1 MADEHQ
7 NSGEDQYDSQ
17 DENEDIGLND
27 DEEEDN
33 DNQGIEANQSSKL
46 NMGGNNKYQWS
57 IFWYLTIILHKFPRF
72 VFYYLFS

>member
-1 MADEHQ
+1 LADEHQ

-46 NMGGNNKYQWS
+46 NMGGNNKYQ
-57 IFWYLTIILHKFPRF
+57 
-72 VFYYLFS
+72 